1 MTKIHASTHDRGP
14 ARDPDLAGERG
25 ASRPRA
31 ADRGSVTPLV
41 IGMVLCLLLL
51 CAGVTAATSAF
62 LAHQRLQ
69 NACDGAAAAAADAVG
84 IGLSPDAAADAAAT
98 SVAARAAEDYLR
110 VRSPEVS
117 AAAQASGG
125 TVRLT
130 CRASADVTFGAL
142 FGSPTLSQTVQS
154 VGRPLL

>member
-1 MTKIHASTHDRGP
+1 M
-14 ARDPDLAGERG
+14 
-25 ASRPRA
+25 
-31 ADRGSVTPLV
+31 TPLV

-62 LAHQRLQ
+62 LSHQRLQ

-84 IGLSPDAAADAAAT
+84 TGFSPEIAGGATATAVAAGAAD
-98 SVAARAAEDYLR
+98 DYLR

-117 AAAQASGG
+117 ASAEAAGG

-130 CRASADVTFGAL
+130 CRASADITFGAL

-154 VGRPLL
+154 VGRPVL

>member
-1 MTKIHASTHDRGP
+1 MTAHSPASGP
-14 ARDPDLAGERG
+14 RLDTRRD
-25 ASRPRA
+25 
-31 ADRGSVTPLV
+31 DRGSVTPLV

-69 NACDGAAAAAADAVG
+69 NACDGAAAAAADAVAV
-84 IGLSPDAAADAAAT
+84 GLSPGGGAAESAAQAADG
-98 SVAARAAEDYLR
+98 YLR
-110 VRSPEVS
+110 ARSPEVS
-117 AAAQASGG
+117 AAADASGG

-130 CRASADVTFGAL
+130 CRATAAVTFGAL